1 LVTQTTGEVP
11 ASFVVTATDSA
22 RLQAQATTI
31 GPAALIRTIDEL
43 ASALTA
49 VREGDD
55 ARMAVEIALLKAA
68 RPDLDPSTEG
78 LLRRIE
84 RLEGQL
90 SGAGG
95 PRVLPQEQGGTAGE
109 DAPDPPPAPP
119 AAAPAP
125 ADDPEPEASDEGAS
139 LAGGVAG
146 GDPRGAEDAEHP
158 STVGVPAATGPA
170 GHSADSSVGDAA
182 PTGPAGQ
189 GDLDLEKL
197 KQIWPTILDR
207 LGETAPALAA
217 FFEEA
222 RPVGFD
228 AAKGVIEISFPASA
242 TFNKRK
248 AEVPEQ
254 RERVAEALLTVTGQ
268 SLQPAYVLLEGE
280 RPAPQASASGKED
293 EGIDEEELL
302 RRLKSE
308 FDAEE
313 VS

>member
-1 LVTQTTGEVP
+1 V
-11 ASFVVTATDSA
+11 
-22 RLQAQATTI
+22 
-31 GPAALIRTIDEL
+31 
-43 ASALTA
+43 
-49 VREGDD
+49 
-55 ARMAVEIALLKAA
+55 
-68 RPDLDPSTEG
+68 
-78 LLRRIE
+78 
-84 RLEGQL
+84 
-90 SGAGG
+90 GAK
-95 PRVLPQEQGGTAGE
+95 
-109 DAPDPPPAPP
+109 
-119 AAAPAP
+119 
-125 ADDPEPEASDEGAS
+125 
-139 LAGGVAG
+139 
-146 GDPRGAEDAEHP
+146 DAEEP
-158 STVGVPAATGPA
+158 GA
-170 GHSADSSVGDAA
+170 VGDAA

-197 KQIWPTILDR
+197 KRIWPTILDR

-228 AAKGVIEISFPASA
+228 AAKGVVEISFPASA

-254 RERVAEALLTVTGQ
+254 RERVAEALQAVTGQ
-268 SLQPAYVLLEGE
+268 SLKPAYVLLEGE
-280 RPAPQASASGKED
+280 RPAAKPSASGKEN